1 MGADARRN
9 TGTGEIQR
17 RLALWHCG
25 SSGSLRVTVFPGVV
39 ALGGMAVVAMKS
51 DPTAFLFGC
60 ELAAWDGESELR
72 P

>member
-1 MGADARRN
+1 M
-9 TGTGEIQR
+9 
-17 RLALWHCG
+17 WHCG

-51 DPTAFLFGC
+51 EPTAFLFGC